1 MTPQS
6 TPGQRNTGESRDGY
20 GSGDHD
26 RPFIF
31 GRLPRALAPFP
42 FSTREFARL
51 MVLRSRLQAGMSG
64 EDDIAS

>member
-6 TPGQRNTGESRDGY
+6 TPGQRNMRESRDGY

-26 RPFIF
+26 GPFIF
-31 GRLPRALAPFP
+31 GRQPRALAPFP

-51 MVLRSRLQAGMSG
+51 MVLRSRLQAGLFG
-64 EDDIAS
+64 QDDTAS